1 MNKLIFPFAVLLCIS
16 CTINKQESIK
26 TNDVAMLEISKTS
39 IATTVNK
46 NVITITDE
54 LYTLQ
59 FKIETTKNNKHNL
72 IINMKLHKGS
82 SFISPFETKEFSGK
96 FYMDFG
102 SYEDLSFDE
111 NIVETPRAVEII
123 DKFKNEPV
131 IWVKENTTY
140 TQPLKIHSED
150 DFEVFGRVQFT
161 IEPRCTF
168 EEIPFAISFKNGV
181 MKLFSPKC

>member
-1 MNKLIFPFAVLLCIS
+1 MNKLITILILLLSFSCANDKQQYNTSNYIAKLETPKAIVASEVL
-16 CTINKQESIK
+16 N
-26 TNDVAMLEISKTS
+26 
-39 IATTVNK
+39 
-46 NVITITDE
+46 ITDE
-54 LYTLQ
+54 FYNLQ
-59 FKIETTKNNKHNL
+59 ISIETSENNTFNL
-72 IINMKLHKGS
+72 VIAMELHKGS

-102 SYEDLSFDE
+102 SYKDLSFDV
-111 NIVETPRAVEII
+111 NIVETPRAIAII

-150 DFEVFGRVQFT
+150 DFEVFGKVQFT

-168 EEIPFAISFKNGV
+168 EEIPFVISFKDGV